1 MTLQQIID
9 RDARARTALVE
20 YSRGQITEATARFS
34 LGASGWSDANIDRVI
49 RSVKQ
54 NLKLGGET

>member
-9 RDARARTALVE
+9 RDARARAALVE
-20 YSRGQITEATARFS
+20 YSRGQITEAAARFA

-54 NLKLGGET
+54 NVKLGGET